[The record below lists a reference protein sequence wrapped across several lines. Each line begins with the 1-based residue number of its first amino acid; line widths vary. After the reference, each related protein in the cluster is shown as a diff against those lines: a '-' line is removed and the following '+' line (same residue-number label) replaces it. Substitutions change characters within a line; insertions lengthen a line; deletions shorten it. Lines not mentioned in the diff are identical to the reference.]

1 MPIFILSILVG
12 IPLLSLL
19 WWWWADRRL
28 RNLNA
33 GRGLRVTLTLAVI
46 LLLAAFCWVIFAR
59 REMVTL
65 SVPAP
70 LYALVLLWGLICLP
84 FLGLPSMLGWSIWK
98 IAKSIFVKPQPVV
111 PFETR
116 PWTRREW
123 LKSAAVALP
132 VMTTFGA
139 GGVSLPLMTHF
150 RVREMTVTLQD
161 LPPELDGLRIAH
173 LTDTHVGKFT
183 RGKVV
188 DELVEATNRLKPDL
202 VLFTGD
208 LIDNTIRDLP
218 EAVKMLQG
226 IEQKLFVVEGNHD
239 LFDDPAGFE
248 RGLREGGIALL
259 RNQAARFE
267 IRGMPVQVLGLVWNR
282 GEAEM
287 AADVDAIAELRDPDA
302 FPILLA
308 HHPHV
313 FDRAAKRGFPLTLA
327 GHTHGG
333 QFMLN
338 RDIGA
343 GPAMFRY
350 WSGLYQ
356 LGKQALVVSNGAG
369 NWFPLRVNSPA
380 EIVHLTLRCENE
392 RI

>member
-12 IPLLSLL
+12 IPLLSLV

-28 RNLNA
+28 GKMNA
-33 GRGLRVTLTLAVI
+33 GRGLRVGLTVAVI
-46 LLLAAFCWVIFAR
+46 LLLTAFCWVVFAR
-59 REMVTL
+59 REIVTV

-70 LYALVLLWGLICLP
+70 IYALVLLWGLICLP
-84 FLGLPSMLGWSIWK
+84 FLGLPTMLGWSFWK
-98 IAKSIFVKPQPVV
+98 IVKTLLRKPVGIAAS
-111 PFETR
+111 EER

-123 LKSAAVALP
+123 LKSAVVALP

-139 GGVSLPLMTHF
+139 GGVSLPMMTRF
-150 RVREMTVTLQD
+150 RVREMTVTLCD

-183 RGKVV
+183 QGKVL
-188 DELVEATNRLKPDL
+188 DELVAATNRLNADL

-218 EAVKMLQG
+218 EAVRMLQG
-226 IEQKLFVVEGNHD
+226 IDQKLFVIEGNHD

-259 RNQAARFE
+259 RNETATVD
-267 IRGMPVQVLGLVWNR
+267 IRGVAVQILGLVWNR
-282 GEAEM
+282 EENEMTRDVEAL
-287 AADVDAIAELRDPDA
+287 ATLRDPSA

-313 FDRAAKRGFPLTLA
+313 FDRAAELGFPLTLA

-356 LGKQALVVSNGAG
+356 RGKQALVVSNGAG

-380 EIVHLTLRCENE
+380 EIVHLTLQRE
-392 RI
+392 RISV

>member
-12 IPLLSLL
+12 IPLLSLV

-28 RNLNA
+28 QNMKA
-33 GRGLRVTLTLAVI
+33 SRGLRISLMMAVSS
-46 LLLAAFCWVIFAR
+46 LLFGFVWVIMAR

-84 FLGLPSMLGWSIWK
+84 FLGLPSMLGWSFWK
-98 IAKSIFVKPQPVV
+98 IGKVIFRKNRMTMVAAVC
-111 PFETR
+111 

-123 LKSAAVALP
+123 LKSAMVALP

-139 GGVSLPLMTHF
+139 GLVSLPLMKRF
-150 RVREMTVTLQD
+150 RIREMTVTLED
-161 LPPELDGLRIAH
+161 LPLKLDGLRIAH
-173 LTDTHVGKFT
+173 ITDTHVGKFT
-183 RGKVV
+183 KGKVL
-188 DELVEATNRLKPDL
+188 DDLVAATNRLKADL

-208 LIDNTIRDLP
+208 LIDNTIHDLP
-218 EAVKMLQG
+218 EAVKMLQR
-226 IEQKLFVVEGNHD
+226 IEQRLFVVEGNHD
-239 LFDDPAGFE
+239 LFDDPE
-248 RGLREGGIALL
+248 RFTQGVREAGIALL
-259 RNQAARFE
+259 RNQAATIN
-267 IRGMPVQVLGLVWNR
+267 IRGVAVQILGVIWNR
-282 GEAEM
+282 SEQEM
-287 AADVDAIAELRDPDA
+287 AKDVDAMALLRDPSA

-313 FDRAAKRGFPLTLA
+313 FDRAVEQGFPLTLA

-333 QFMLN
+333 QFMIN
-338 RDIGA
+338 REVGA

-356 LGKQALVVSNGAG
+356 QGKQALVVSNGAG

-380 EIVHLTLRCENE
+380 EIVHLTLRRGNN
-392 RI
+392 